1 MDENKKDHECCGG
14 HGHHDDDHECCGGH
28 GHDGQGCGCGHDHGS
43 DDVLEPVEYITIT
56 LEDGVDHSCA
66 ILGTFDV
73 PQIADKEYMAL
84 LPEGTEEVIIF
95 EFTVDDEQLTLDP
108 VPDEDFEMVSSEFMS
123 LFGEENFDV

>member
-28 GHDGQGCGCGHDHGS
+28 GHGEDGCGCGHNH
-43 DDVLEPVEYITIT
+43 DDIMEPVEYITIT
-56 LEDGVDHSCA
+56 LEDGKEHSCA

-73 PQIADKEYMAL
+73 PAIADKEYMAL

-95 EFTVDDEQLTLDP
+95 EFTVDDEQMTLDP
-108 VPDEDFEMVSSEFMS
+108 IPDEEFEIVSTEFMS
-123 LFGEENFDV
+123 LYGEENFDV